1 MENLGN
7 KNEGLM
13 ITPRLTIILMIQIRI
28 NAENY
33 KSTLQE
39 RYTKII
45 KQYKISNTLF
55 IIKNPKTWEHQYPV
69 DIKR

>member
-1 MENLGN
+1 MENIGN

-13 ITPRLTIILMIQIRI
+13 ITPRLTIIPMIQIWI

-55 IIKNPKTWEHQYPV
+55 IIKNSKTWEHQCPV

>member
-1 MENLGN
+1 MENIGN

-13 ITPRLTIILMIQIRI
+13 ITPRLTIILMIQIWI

-55 IIKNPKTWEHQYPV
+55 IIKNSKTWEHQYLV

>member
-1 MENLGN
+1 MENIGN
-7 KNEGLM
+7 KNEGPM
-13 ITPRLTIILMIQIRI
+13 ITPRLTIILMIQIWI

-55 IIKNPKTWEHQYPV
+55 IIKNSKTWEHQYPV

>member
-1 MENLGN
+1 
-7 KNEGLM
+7 M
-13 ITPRLTIILMIQIRI
+13 ITPRLTIILMIQIWI

-55 IIKNPKTWEHQYPV
+55 IIKNFKTWEHQYPV

>member
-55 IIKNPKTWEHQYPV
+55 IIKNSKTWERQYPV

>member
-1 MENLGN
+1 MENLWN

-55 IIKNPKTWEHQYPV
+55 IIKNSKTWERQYPV

>member
-1 MENLGN
+1 MENIGN
-7 KNEGLM
+7 KNEGFM
-13 ITPRLTIILMIQIRI
+13 ITPRLTIILMIQIWI

-55 IIKNPKTWEHQYPV
+55 TIKNSKTWEHQYPV
-69 DIKR
+69 DIKK